1 MEGRVEICFNSRW
14 GTVCDDLFDDID
26 AMVICNQLGYSAGIL
41 GTTYIY
47 TLETEIF
54 SFSSICKSP
63 LCQHGHCISHFL
75 SVLLA

>member
-1 MEGRVEICFNSRW
+1 MEGRVEVCFNSRW

-26 AMVICNQLGYSAGIL
+26 AMVICNQLGYAAGIL

-47 TLETEIF
+47 TLDTEIF
-54 SFSSICKSP
+54 QFPVCAKSS
-63 LCQHGHCISHFL
+63 LYQHGHCISHFL